1 MVSDVQAWLDA
12 PSTNDG
18 WLLLGNETTS
28 STAKRFDTK
37 ENLDLNARPLLVVTY
52 LLLPHKTYLPLISKQ

>member
-1 MVSDVQAWLDA
+1 MVSDVQTWVDA
-12 PSTNDG
+12 SATNDG

-37 ENLDLNARPLLVVTY
+37 ENLDPNARPLLVITY
-52 LLLPHKTYLPLISKQ
+52 LLLPYKTYLPLIAKQ